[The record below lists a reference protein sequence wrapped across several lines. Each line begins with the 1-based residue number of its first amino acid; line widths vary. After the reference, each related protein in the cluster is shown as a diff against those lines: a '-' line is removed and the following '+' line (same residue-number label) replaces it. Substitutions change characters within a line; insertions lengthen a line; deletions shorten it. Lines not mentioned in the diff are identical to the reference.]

1 MRILFLS
8 LAIVI
13 VDQVSKFLVKGIN
26 LPFIGLVT
34 KGMKQG
40 QSINIIDNLFRLT
53 FIENPGMAFGL
64 ELGSKQL
71 RSIFTIIA
79 SIFIIYFIY
88 KNREEIF
95 YLRFSLALILSGAVG
110 NLIDRIFYG
119 VIYGSDKLL
128 QGNVVD
134 FFQINIPD
142 LKIFGKVFYS
152 WPIFNVADIAIT
164 TGFVLIII
172 GYRKI
177 FIKKEAGEQP
187 PSDLQNVDS
196 VIVPVIPSTAPIN
209 EEKVQDE
216 TGNLPS

>member
-1 MRILFLS
+1 LRILFFS

-13 VDQVSKFLVKGIN
+13 IDQVSKFFVKGIN
-26 LPFIGLVT
+26 LPYIGLVS

-40 QSINIIDNLFRLT
+40 QSINVIDNLFRLT

-95 YLRFSLALILSGAVG
+95 YLRFSLALILGGAVG

-134 FFQINIPD
+134 FFQVNIPD

-152 WPIFNVADIAIT
+152 WPIFNVADIAVSA
-164 TGFVLIII
+164 GFVLILI

-177 FIKKEAGEQP
+177 FINKEAGEQK
-187 PSDLQNVDS
+187 PSDLQNVES
-196 VIVPVIPSTAPIN
+196 IVVSETPSATLST
-209 EEKVQDE
+209 EEKVQDG
-216 TGNLPS
+216 TGSLPS